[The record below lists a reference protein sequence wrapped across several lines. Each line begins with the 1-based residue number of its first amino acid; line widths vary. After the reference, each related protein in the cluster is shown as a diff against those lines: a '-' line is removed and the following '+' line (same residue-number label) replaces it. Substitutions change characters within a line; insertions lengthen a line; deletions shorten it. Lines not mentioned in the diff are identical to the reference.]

1 MVAEISV
8 LVDGYHTHSSRT
20 VLNQLFY
27 VAIHQISQPSETVHS
42 ILNDYVMKIR
52 IFFGQKKMYTRRK

>member
-42 ILNDYVMKIR
+42 I
-52 IFFGQKKMYTRRK
+52 